1 MNPRTPQRPL
11 LTSTGIGALAA
22 ICVTGCGITN
32 PYPTRTSSSSARAT
46 SEALTATSTSV
57 TPTAADAQ
65 DPAPE
70 RHGTIPT
77 PTLAAENRVAAAG
90 SPTARRAVLRYA
102 ALYVNWTARD
112 LPARQRQLARLS
124 VSAARQQALQEAASA
139 PTDRALRASDVA
151 NYGQVISAQPGSG
164 PAVGRWV
171 IVTREQTT
179 GQGSYHGLPFQLHV
193 TYAITTHTRQG
204 WEVSLWSPQS

>member
-1 MNPRTPQRPL
+1 MTPRTPHRHL
-11 LTSTGIGALAA
+11 LTSAGVLAA

-32 PYPTRTSSSSARAT
+32 PYPTSSSSSSSTSTTAMSAT
-46 SEALTATSTSV
+46 S
-57 TPTAADAQ
+57 TAADAQ

-77 PTLAAENRVAAAG
+77 RTLAVENRVAAAG
-90 SPTARRAVLRYA
+90 SPTARAAVLRYA

-124 VSAARQQALQEAASA
+124 VGAARQQALQEAASA
-139 PTDRALRASDVA
+139 PTERALRTSDVA
-151 NYGQVISAQPGSG
+151 NHGQVISAQPGSG

-179 GQGSYHGLPFQLHV
+179 GQGSYHGLPIQLHV
-193 TYAITTHTRQG
+193 TYAIATHTPQG
-204 WEVSLWSPQS
+204 WVIGLWSPQT